1 MNDRTN
7 IGGGGSCGCITGD
20 DAFLASLD
28 EASRALI
35 LDPSDAPELVSS
47 GAEVFGADGD
57 GEMPVWT
64 RALWNLHNEVID
76 ATMAGGWDNP
86 KHPWNREMQDFWKYP
101 LAFTSYGF
109 PSLAMTY
116 PDMAS
121 EVIALFRKHIQLMKD
136 AGAFDEWTRLE
147 FGKDPVS
154 DKNVMYK
161 GHLNLMYGLYRLMSG
176 NTEFDEE
183 YHALNKIIVTETVNN
198 GRHRGFWGI
207 ECEPDQYF
215 PPCNAVAMVS
225 EKVYD
230 LNFGTGYAADVA
242 EKVAA
247 FISERMVDPGTGV
260 TMFRYH
266 PSCDFVEPYI
276 IGDAWATTML
286 SPFRSEQSAR
296 AWEGIKREFLA
307 DIKGGRECYLK
318 ANRFSVGASTDYEQS
333 TWVLY
338 VPFAAHEFGDVET
351 WEKINRY
358 FIDMYDIRV
367 VDGVARFMDA
377 DPTIE
382 SHAEG
387 YLLLGCVHRGWD
399 KVLSFDWKR
408 FRDERSA

>member
-1 MNDRTN
+1 MAERSDREGR
-7 IGGGGSCGCITGD
+7 GGACTCSGGD
-20 DAFLASLD
+20 DSFLASLND
-28 EASRALI
+28 AARELI
-35 LDPSDAPELVSS
+35 FDSSTAPDLVSS
-47 GAEVFGADGD
+47 GEEVFASREG
-57 GEMPVWT
+57 GELTPWT
-64 RALWNLHNEVID
+64 RALWNLHKEVID
-76 ATMAGGWDNP
+76 ATIAGGWDNR

-101 LAFTSYGF
+101 IAFTSYGF
-109 PSLAMTY
+109 PSMAMAHPEMT
-116 PDMAS
+116 D
-121 EVIALFRKHIQLMKD
+121 EILDLFRKHIQLMKD
-136 AGAFDEWTRLE
+136 AGAFDEWTRLD

-161 GHLNLMYGLYRLMSG
+161 GHLNLMYGLYRLMSSR
-176 NTEFDEE
+176 TEFDAE
-183 YHALNKIIVTETVNN
+183 YQALNGMIVAESKRN
-198 GRHRGFWGI
+198 GENRGFWGI

-230 LNFGTGYAADVA
+230 LNFGTDYAHEVA
-242 EKVAA
+242 EHVAQ
-247 FISERMVDPGTGV
+247 FIASRFIDPDTGV

-286 SPFRSEQSAR
+286 SYYLPEQMQCAYR
-296 AWEGIKREFLA
+296 GIKREFLA
-307 DIKGGRECYLK
+307 DIKGGKECYLK
-318 ANRFSVGASTDYEQS
+318 ANRYSVGASTDYEQS

-338 VPFAAHEFGDVET
+338 VPFATCEFDDPET

-358 FIDMYDIRV
+358 FVDMYDIRV

-387 YLLLGCVHRGWD
+387 YLLLGSVHTNWR
-399 KVLSFDWKR
+399 KVLTYDWNA
-408 FRDERSA
+408 FREGRG